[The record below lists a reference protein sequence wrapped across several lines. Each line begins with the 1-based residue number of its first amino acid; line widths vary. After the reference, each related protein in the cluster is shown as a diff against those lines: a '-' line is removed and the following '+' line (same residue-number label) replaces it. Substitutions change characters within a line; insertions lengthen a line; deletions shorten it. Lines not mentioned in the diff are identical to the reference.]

1 MKKIVLTGGGSAGHV
16 TPNIA
21 LLPELRKRN
30 YEVFYIGSENG
41 IEKQLIEEENVKYYG
56 ISSGK
61 LRRYFDLKNFTDPF
75 RVIKGFY
82 EASSIIKEI
91 KPDIVFS
98 KGGFVTVP
106 VVIAADRKKVP
117 CIIHE
122 SDMSPGLANKL
133 CIPHATKVCTNF
145 PEAARG
151 IGEKAVVTGTPI
163 RREMF
168 SGNRIAGLDFMGFT
182 ANKPVLMVVGGSL
195 GAAAVN
201 SMVRD
206 ALPELLRRYQIVH
219 LCGNGK
225 LDNSLVGVEGYVQFE
240 YIKKEMCDLMTA
252 ADIIISRA
260 GANAICEI
268 LALNKPNLLIPLPAA
283 SSRGDQVLNAESFER
298 QGFSVVI
305 KEEQLTTGTLIDE
318 VDKLYNNRETYI
330 KKMKD
335 NSQADAVK
343 IIADLI
349 DETCR

>member
-1 MKKIVLTGGGSAGHV
+1 MKKIILTGGGSAGHV

-21 LLPELRKRN
+21 LLPELKKRN
-30 YEVFYIGSENG
+30 YEIYYIGSKNG
-41 IEKQLIEEENVKYYG
+41 IEKQLIEEENIKYYG

-75 RVIKGFY
+75 RVMKGFA

-91 KPDIVFS
+91 KPDVVFS

-133 CIPHATKVCTNF
+133 CIPHAVKVCTNF
-145 PEAARG
+145 PEAAKG

-168 SGNRIAGLDFMGFT
+168 SGNRIAGLDFLGFT

-195 GAAAVN
+195 GAVAIN
-201 SMVRD
+201 NMVRD

-225 LDNSLVGVEGYVQFE
+225 LDDSLTGLEGYVQFE
-240 YIKKEMCDLMTA
+240 YIRKEMCDLMTA

-268 LALNKPNLLIPLPAA
+268 LALNKPNLLVPLPAA

-318 VDKLYNNRETYI
+318 VDKLYNNREAYI
-330 KKMKD
+330 SKMKE
-335 NSQADAVK
+335 NSQRDSVK

-349 DETCR
+349 DEYCR

>member
-21 LLPELRKRN
+21 LLPELKKRN
-30 YEVFYIGSENG
+30 YEIYYIGSKNG
-41 IEKQLIEEENVKYYG
+41 IEKQLIEEENIKYYG

-61 LRRYFDLKNFTDPF
+61 LRRYFDIKNFTDPF
-75 RVIKGFY
+75 RVIKGFA

-91 KPDIVFS
+91 KPDVVFS

-133 CIPHATKVCTNF
+133 CIPHAVKVCTNF
-145 PEAARG
+145 PEAAKG

-168 SGNRIAGLDFMGFT
+168 SGNRIAGLDFLGFT

-195 GAAAVN
+195 GAIAIN
-201 SMVRD
+201 NMVRD

-225 LDNSLVGVEGYVQFE
+225 VDDSLVGLEGYVQFE
-240 YIKKEMCDLMTA
+240 YIRKEMCDLMTA

-268 LALNKPNLLIPLPAA
+268 LALNKPNLLVPLPAA

-305 KEEQLTTGTLIDE
+305 KEEQLTTGMLIDE
-318 VDKLYNNRETYI
+318 VDKLYNNREAYI
-330 KKMKD
+330 SKMKE
-335 NSQADAVK
+335 NSQRDSVK

-349 DETCR
+349 DEYCK

>member
-1 MKKIVLTGGGSAGHV
+1 MKKIGLTGGGSAGHV

-21 LLPELRKRN
+21 LLPELKKRN
-30 YEVFYIGSENG
+30 YEIHYIGSKNG
-41 IEKQLIEEENVKYYG
+41 IEKQLIEEENIKYYG

-61 LRRYFDLKNFTDPF
+61 LRRYFDIKNFTDPF
-75 RVIKGFY
+75 RVVKGFA

-91 KPDIVFS
+91 KPDVVFS

-106 VVIAADRKKVP
+106 VVLAADRKKVP

-133 CIPHATKVCTNF
+133 CIPHAVKVCTNF
-145 PEAARG
+145 PEAAKG

-168 SGNRIAGLDFMGFT
+168 SGNRIAGLDFLGFT

-195 GAAAVN
+195 GAVAVN
-201 SMVRD
+201 NMVRD

-225 LDNSLVGVEGYVQFE
+225 IDDSLVGLEGYVQFE
-240 YIKKEMCDLMTA
+240 YIRKEMCDLMTA

-268 LALNKPNLLIPLPAA
+268 LALNKPNLLVPLPAA

-305 KEEQLTTGTLIDE
+305 KEEQLTTGMLIDE
-318 VDKLYNNRETYI
+318 VDKLYNNREAYI
-330 KKMKD
+330 SKMKE
-335 NSQADAVK
+335 NSQRDSVK

-349 DETCR
+349 DESCK

>member
-1 MKKIVLTGGGSAGHV
+1 MKRIVLTGGGSAGHV

-30 YEVFYIGSENG
+30 YEIFYIGSKNG

-91 KPDIVFS
+91 KPDVVFS

-133 CIPHATKVCTNF
+133 CIPHAVKVCTNF

-163 RREMF
+163 RKEMF
-168 SGNRIAGLDFMGFT
+168 SGNRIAGLDFLGFT

-219 LCGNGK
+219 LCGSGK
-225 LDNSLVGVEGYVQFE
+225 VDDSLAGLEGYVQFE

-268 LALNKPNLLIPLPAA
+268 LALNKPNLLVPLPAA

-318 VDKLYNNRETYI
+318 VDKLYNNRESYI
-330 KKMKD
+330 NKMKD
-335 NSQADAVK
+335 NSQRDSVK

-349 DETCR
+349 DETCK

>member
-30 YEVFYIGSENG
+30 YEVFYIGSKNG

-98 KGGFVTVP
+98 KGGFVAVP

>member
-30 YEVFYIGSENG
+30 YEVYYIGSKNG

-98 KGGFVTVP
+98 KGGFVAVP

-305 KEEQLTTGTLIDE
+305 KEEQLTTGTLINE
-318 VDKLYNNRETYI
+318 VDKLYNKRETYI

>member
-21 LLPELRKRN
+21 LLPELKKRN
-30 YEVFYIGSENG
+30 YEIYYIGSKNG
-41 IEKQLIEEENVKYYG
+41 IEKQLIEEENIKYYG

-61 LRRYFDLKNFTDPF
+61 LRRYFDIKNFTDPF
-75 RVIKGFY
+75 RVMKGFA

-91 KPDIVFS
+91 KPDVVFS

-106 VVIAADRKKVP
+106 VVLAADRKKVP

-133 CIPHATKVCTNF
+133 CIPHAVKVCTNF
-145 PEAARG
+145 PEAAKG

-168 SGNRIAGLDFMGFT
+168 SGNRIAGLDFLGFT

-195 GAAAVN
+195 GAIAIN
-201 SMVRD
+201 NMVRD

-225 LDNSLVGVEGYVQFE
+225 VDDSLVGLEGYVQFE
-240 YIKKEMCDLMTA
+240 YIRKEMCDLMTA

-268 LALNKPNLLIPLPAA
+268 LALNKPNLLVPLPAA

-318 VDKLYNNRETYI
+318 VDKLYNNREAYI
-330 KKMKD
+330 SKMKE
-335 NSQADAVK
+335 NSQRDSVK

-349 DETCR
+349 DEYCR

>member
-1 MKKIVLTGGGSAGHV
+1 MKRIVLTGGGSAGHV

-30 YEVFYIGSENG
+30 YEIFYIGSKNG

-91 KPDIVFS
+91 KPDVVFS

-133 CIPHATKVCTNF
+133 CIPHAVKVCTNF

-163 RREMF
+163 RKEMF
-168 SGNRIAGLDFMGFT
+168 SGNRIAGLDFLGFT

-225 LDNSLVGVEGYVQFE
+225 VDDSLAGLEGYVQFE

-268 LALNKPNLLIPLPAA
+268 LALNKPNLLVPLPAA

-318 VDKLYNNRETYI
+318 VDKLYNNRESYI

-335 NSQADAVK
+335 NSQRDSVK

-349 DETCR
+349 DETCK

>member
-30 YEVFYIGSENG
+30 YEVFYIGSKNG

>member
-30 YEVFYIGSENG
+30 YEVFYIGSKNG

-283 SSRGDQVLNAESFER
+283 SSRRDQVLNAESFER